1 MASRAQARVAR
12 GADAHGAHSFRM
24 GQGGSCDR
32 VGHICERDKEQKAI
46 VIFNFNDSSP
56 PMPAPVQAM
65 TAKPPAFAITSP
77 GPSSQAAST
86 APPSPQPHRRQPFEH
101 RPTATGNA
109 LDPSTRPLWLH
120 RADPASKTTCSKH
133 HPSDEPPLPGRMMR
147 RTCLRRRFGQRRA
160 VDQVQHRIRNCR
172 VPLQRPD
179 LHLPH

>member
-86 APPSPQPHRRQPFEH
+86 APPSPQPRRNSLRTISAASTPEGKH
-101 RPTATGNA
+101 GADGKTVLRDAEGAKAA
-109 LDPSTRPLWLH
+109 LSFKKRGSISSIP
-120 RADPASKTTCSKH
+120 
-133 HPSDEPPLPGRMMR
+133 
-147 RTCLRRRFGQRRA
+147 
-160 VDQVQHRIRNCR
+160 IRQAI
-172 VPLQRPD
+172 L
-179 LHLPH
+179 